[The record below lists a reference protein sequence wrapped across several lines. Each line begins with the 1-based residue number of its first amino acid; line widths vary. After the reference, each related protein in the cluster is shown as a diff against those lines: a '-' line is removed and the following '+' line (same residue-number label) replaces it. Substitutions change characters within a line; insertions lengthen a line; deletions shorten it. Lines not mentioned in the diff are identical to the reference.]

1 VIKELSHTFADQFYQ
16 LDRELFPRQQEVSSS
31 IVLFT
36 SSHFGEGVTSVT
48 LAFALFL
55 AKIHGPEGVIAF
67 DANLREPSFAQILGL
82 KPTASLL
89 QAATGA
95 VELQQIVQRPS
106 AFGFAAIATSDVL
119 TDGPMDY
126 EPYLEKLAPT
136 LEALRS
142 SYRYILIDSPP
153 VIPFLDSSI
162 LAGHVDQVVLI
173 VESNATRSEV
183 LNHAIDKMKSA
194 GANISGILLNKR
206 EFYIPK
212 WVYRLL

>member
-1 VIKELSHTFADQFYQ
+1 MIKELSHTFADQFYQ
-16 LDRELFPRQQEVSSS
+16 LDRELFPRQQNGRSS

-55 AKIHGPEGVIAF
+55 AKIHDPEGVIAVE
-67 DANLREPSFAQILGL
+67 ANLREPSFAQILDL
-82 KPTASLL
+82 KPTASIL

-95 VELQQIVQRPS
+95 VELQQLVQRPS
-106 AFGFAAIATSDVL
+106 AHSFAAIATADVL
-119 TDGPMDY
+119 TGGPMAY
-126 EPYLEKLAPT
+126 ESYLEKLAPT

-142 SYRYILIDSPP
+142 NYRYILIDSPP

-173 VESNATRSEV
+173 VESNTTRSEV
-183 LNHAIDKMKSA
+183 LNHTIDKIKSA